1 MLSGIRSIMSENV
14 VTVIV
19 MGGLFV
25 GLPVALLFARDW
37 LARPSRKKLEE
48 YSRQFTQR
56 LQAPDFPALE
66 KHFGCAL
73 PQAVRALY
81 ADKQEVMRQD
91 FMVAATAVAPEDGR
105 WYVAFYQP
113 ADEQNVQDAWPGLE
127 KYFAFADDG
136 SGNGYLIDPKEA
148 DPPVL
153 FHDHET
159 GEMSPVSRHFTE
171 FMRWPRLEV
180 KG

>member
-1 MLSGIRSIMSENV
+1 MSDNV
-14 VTVIV
+14 ITVIV
-19 MGGLFV
+19 IVGLFV
-25 GLPVALLFARDW
+25 GLPVALLVGRDW

-56 LQAPDFPALE
+56 LQAADLPALE

-73 PQAVRALY
+73 PHAVRALY
-81 ADKQEVMRQD
+81 EDKQEVMRQD
-91 FMVAATAVAPEDGR
+91 FEVAATAEAPEDGR
-105 WYVAFYQP
+105 WYLAFYQP
-113 ADEQNVQDAWPGLE
+113 ADGQNVQDAWPGLE

-136 SGNGYLIDPKEA
+136 CGNGYLIDPKEA

-159 GEMSPVSRHFTE
+159 GEMTRVCGRFSE
-171 FMRWPRLEV
+171 FMKWPRLEV
-180 KG
+180 RDQADPRR